1 MKIILKITNNK
12 KMKGYYNNIAA
23 DREGNKYFLKS
34 DMELLKNSYYIVDMV
49 EYKKEINLDELF
61 VRISSYDSIELLEII
76 NNRLCLNN
84 EVVKSDKVVL
94 NSLELKLLEK
104 YDRIKHVSMCLNG
117 IDSAKQGNLY
127 NRELQRL
134 DWEIKRIKAKLN

>member
-34 DMELLKNSYYIVDMV
+34 DMELSKNNYYLVDIV
-49 EYKKEINLDELF
+49 EYKKEINLEGLLI
-61 VRISSYDSIELLEII
+61 RISSYNSIELLEII
-76 NNRLCLNN
+76 NNRLYLNN
-84 EVVKSDKVVL
+84 QVVKSDKIVL

-117 IDSAKQGNLY
+117 LDSAKQGILY
-127 NRELQRL
+127 NREMQRL
-134 DWEIKRIKAKLN
+134 DWEVKRIKAKLS